1 MWQLYFF
8 VTLFDFFVKKS
19 RLKLAKN
26 KTKAKQHPEAE
37 TETFYQTK
45 IIGNILKRVQKIS
58 VSVYD

>member
-1 MWQLYFF
+1 M
-8 VTLFDFFVKKS
+8 TLFDFFVKKS

-26 KTKAKQHPEAE
+26 QTKAKQHPEAE

>member
-1 MWQLYFF
+1 MTVVFF

-26 KTKAKQHPEAE
+26 QTKAKQHPEAE
-37 TETFYQTK
+37 AETFYQTK
-45 IIGNILKRVQKIS
+45 IIGNILKRVQKII

>member
-1 MWQLYFF
+1 M
-8 VTLFDFFVKKS
+8 TLFDFFVKKS

-26 KTKAKQHPEAE
+26 QTKAKQHPEAE
-37 TETFYQTK
+37 AETFYQTK